1 MSVKF
6 GLLALL
12 TEQPMGLTELRNAF
26 ESRTGG
32 TWPVNIGQVY
42 TTLQRLDRDGLVRS
56 EASAGEVEHYALTE
70 EGRSRIQ
77 QWWSTPVQRGTPERQ
92 ELVIKIALA
101 VAAPG
106 VEVSEVVQRQRTE
119 TMRALRDLT
128 RLSARIEQPEGDDL
142 AWSLVLDHHI
152 FAVEAELRWLDH
164 IESRAARA
172 TSAAL
177 PHDQS
182 RTRNEAKGASR

>member
-12 TEQPMGLTELRNAF
+12 TEQPMSLTELRKAF
-26 ESRTGG
+26 ETRTGG

-56 EASAGEVEHYALTE
+56 EESTGEGEQYELTE

-92 ELVIKIALA
+92 ELAIKIALA

-106 VEVSEVVQRQRTE
+106 VDICEVAQRQRTE

-128 RLSARIEQPEGDDL
+128 RLSARIEHPEGDDL

-152 FAVEAELRWLDH
+152 FAAEAELRWLDH

-172 TSAAL
+172 MPAA
-177 PHDQS
+177 PAHEGS
-182 RTRNEAKGASR
+182 RMRDEAKEIHR